1 MKTSASER
9 RAQRGF
15 TLVEIMI
22 SVAIVGALASVAI
35 PQLDRATLRAR
46 TAERK
51 TVLPALG
58 RAITDTIS
66 VQQRL
71 PLNPWAGDANPPGP
85 PTRTKRRVD
94 WTLAGWLDVPMVIQG
109 DCYYTY
115 QFVAEDPA
123 GTGDDVTL
131 SVTATGDLDQDGDPS
146 VKVVLWRA
154 TGYAFQVDSE
164 IPVAGAE
171 DQGTF

>member
-1 MKTSASER
+1 MSAPKR
-9 RAQRGF
+9 HAQRGF
-15 TLVEIMI
+15 TLVEIMV
-22 SVAIVGALASVAI
+22 SVAIVGTLASVAI

-66 VQQRL
+66 VQQRM
-71 PLNPWAGDANPPGP
+71 PMNPWPGAANPAGTPG
-85 PTRTKRRVD
+85 RSKRRVD
-94 WTLAGWLDVPMVIQG
+94 WTLAGWRDVPMVIQG

-115 QFVAEDPA
+115 QFVAEDLD

-131 SVTATGDLDQDGDPS
+131 SLTATGDLDQDGAPS
-146 VKVVLWRA
+146 VKTVLWRA
-154 TGYAFQVDSE
+154 TGYSFKVESE
-164 IPVAGAE
+164 TPVFGAE
-171 DQGTF
+171 DRTTF

>member
-1 MKTSASER
+1 MSTPKRSA
-9 RAQRGF
+9 RGF

-35 PQLDRATLRAR
+35 PQLERATLRAR

-66 VQQRL
+66 VQQRM
-71 PLNPWAGDANPPGP
+71 PMNPWAGIANPPGP
-85 PTRTKRRVD
+85 PAKTKRRVD
-94 WTLAGWLDVPMVIQG
+94 WTLAGWRDVPMVIQG

-115 QFVAEDPA
+115 QFVAEDVL

-131 SVTATGDLDQDGDPS
+131 SVTATGDLDQDGAPS
-146 VKVVLWRA
+146 VKTVLWRA

-164 IPVAGAE
+164 APPAGAE
-171 DQGTF
+171 DRTTF